1 MQTFEYAAPSTLQGA
16 LALLQVKGDRARV
29 LSGGTDLIVQVRED
43 RRHLDTMID
52 IKKIPE
58 LMEMRYDPIH
68 GLHLGASVPC
78 CRIYEDPVIQKIYP
92 GLVDAASLIGGVQI
106 QSRASFGG
114 NLCNSS
120 PAADSIPALIA
131 HHAVCWIA
139 GSEGTRKVPVEDF
152 CTAPGKNVLSPTEL
166 LVALE
171 VPPPPKHFG
180 ASYLRFIPRNEM
192 DIAVVGCGVSIELSA
207 DQLTCVRA
215 RIALGAVAPT
225 PVLAK
230 EAGLYLAGKRISEES
245 IQKAAALAQ
254 TVAHPITDM
263 RGTAEYRRHL
273 VEVLTRRALHSAIER
288 AKGD

>member
-1 MQTFEYAAPSTLQGA
+1 LQTFEYVAPSTLQAA
-16 LALLQVKGDRARV
+16 LALLQAKGNRARA

-58 LMEMRYDPIH
+58 LMELQYDPVH

-78 CRIYEDPVIQKIYP
+78 YRIYEDPVIKKVYP
-92 GLVDAASLIGGVQI
+92 GLVDAASLIGGIQI

-139 GSEGTRKVPVEDF
+139 GPERTRKVPVEEF
-152 CTAPGKNVLSPTEL
+152 CTGPGKNVLMPTEL
-166 LVALE
+166 LVALKI
-171 VPPPPKHFG
+171 PPPPKHFG
-180 ASYLRFIPRNEM
+180 ARYLRFIPRNEM

-207 DQLTCVRA
+207 DRQTCIRA
-215 RIALGAVAPT
+215 RIALGAVAPI
-225 PVLAK
+225 PLLVK
-230 EAGLYLAGKRISEES
+230 EAGFYLAGRRISEES
-245 IQKAAALAQ
+245 IEKAAASAQ
-254 TVAHPITDM
+254 AAARPITDM

-273 VEVLTRRALHSAIER
+273 VGVLTRRALHSAIER
-288 AKGD
+288 AKEN

>member
-16 LALLQVKGDRARV
+16 LALLQVKGNRARV

-78 CRIYEDPVIQKIYP
+78 YRIYEDPVIQKIYP

-166 LVALE
+166 LVALK

-207 DQLTCVRA
+207 DRADVRPSENCSWRRGPHSCVGERS
-215 RIALGAVAPT
+215 
-225 PVLAK
+225 
-230 EAGLYLAGKRISEES
+230 RISISPEKESARNRSKKRPLRHRPLRIQLPICEE
-245 IQKAAALAQ
+245 LRN
-254 TVAHPITDM
+254 T
-263 RGTAEYRRHL
+263 G
-273 VEVLTRRALHSAIER
+273 AIWWES
-288 AKGD
+288 